1 MIIIIYRFLYI
12 VFSIYFLI
20 KSIFY
25 TMYEI
30 NSENNKSGGIAF
42 IVFSVFT
49 LIFSSVVIL
58 IR

>member
-30 NSENNKSGGIAF
+30 YSENNKSGGIAF
-42 IVFSVFT
+42 IVFSVFA
-49 LIFSSVVIL
+49 LIFSSVVIF